1 MKLEEV
7 GSLTKGKG
15 KSANPKGDNNTVGL
29 QMYDPDPDKGSQGID
44 APGQVHLAEIL
55 HNIPIPVNAG
65 DSKDD
70 RLFFLATALKRRSLS
85 GHGAMA

>member
-1 MKLEEV
+1 
-7 GSLTKGKG
+7 
-15 KSANPKGDNNTVGL
+15 
-29 QMYDPDPDKGSQGID
+29 MYDPDPDKGSQGID

-70 RLFFLATALKRRSLS
+70 RLFFLAQLSKEVPIRPWCNGLKTIWCHSSPLL
-85 GHGAMA
+85 